1 MSAKRTAMR
10 KLREVLRL
18 SYSAGLS
25 IRKISVGSIQNILK
39 RAEQLNISWPLPEDW
54 NDQTLA
60 LKFYPRSDVLPSAK
74 FQEPVWTD
82 VHLELKKKGL
92 TKQLLWEEYTRH
104 YPNRCYSYSQFCARY
119 ADWLK
124 KQKRSMRQTH
134 RAGEKLFIDYAGPT
148 MSVICA
154 ATGDIR
160 TAQIFVAVLGASN
173 YTFAEA
179 TWSQSLPDWLGSH
192 VRAFE
197 FFGGT
202 PVMLVPDNLK
212 SGVNKACRYEP
223 ELNPGYQQLAAHY
236 AVAVMPARPY
246 KPKDKAKAEA
256 GVQLVERWIMA
267 KLRHHAFFSL
277 AELNQCIRA
286 LLTEL
291 NQKPFKQMPGNRQQ
305 WFEKL
310 DQPALSPLPKHA
322 YQYTDIKTAR
332 VNIDYHL
339 IYDQHLYSVPHHCV
353 GEQVELHAGD
363 KLIEVYFLNK
373 RIATHVRKFY
383 PGMTTEPGHMPEQH
397 ALHQQWTPGRLMN
410 WAQSIGPE
418 VLKWVKAQLQRKA
431 HPEQAYR
438 ICLGLLNLNRTYPAD
453 RLNQACAIAN
463 KEALFK
469 LKNVKAILQSNRDKL
484 PTASPVQFSLLPQ
497 DHENIRGAKSFH

>member
-1 MSAKRTAMR
+1 MR

-18 SYSAGLS
+18 SYSANLS
-25 IRKISVGSIQNILK
+25 IRKISASTKISVGSIQNILK
-39 RAEQLNISWPLPEDW
+39 RAEQLKITWPLPDNW
-54 NDQTLA
+54 DDQTLA
-60 LKFYPRSDVLPSAK
+60 LKFYPRSDAQPSSK
-74 FQEPVWTD
+74 FQEPVWTE
-82 VHLELKKKGL
+82 VHLELKKKGV
-92 TKQLLWEEYTRH
+92 TKQLLWEEYTQQ
-104 YPNRCYSYSQFCARY
+104 YPNCCYSYSQFCARY
-119 ADWLK
+119 AEWRK

-148 MSVICA
+148 IPVVCA
-154 ATGDIR
+154 ASGEIR

-202 PVMLVPDNLK
+202 PVLLVPDNLK

-223 ELNPGYQQLAAHY
+223 ELNPSYQQLAAHY

-256 GVQLVERWIMA
+256 GVLLVERWIMA
-267 KLRHHAFFSL
+267 KLRHQTFFSL
-277 AELNQCIRA
+277 AELNQCISA

-291 NQKPFKQMPGNRQQ
+291 NQKPFKQMPGSRQQ
-305 WFEKL
+305 WFETL
-310 DQPALSPLPKHA
+310 DKPALTPLPKHA

-332 VNIDYHL
+332 VAIDYHL

-363 KLIEVYFLNK
+363 KLIEVYFYNK
-373 RIATHVRKFY
+373 RIATHVRKYY

-397 ALHQQWTPGRLMN
+397 AQHQQWTPGRLMN
-410 WAQSIGPE
+410 WAQSIGPD
-418 VLKWVKAQLQRKA
+418 VLVWVKGQLQRKA

-438 ICLGLLNLNRTYPAD
+438 VCLGLLSLNRSYASE
-453 RLNQACAIAN
+453 RLNKACAIAN

-484 PTASPVQFSLLPQ
+484 PESVPVQLSLLPQ